1 MAYNGDDP
9 LLVAGSSLLDFGLG
23 SIMSNSANAKS
34 KRAAAAQA
42 ALNYHYTTMLMDKQN
57 EYNKPI
63 NQMARLREAGLNPNL
78 VYGDGGATMASAS
91 GNMSVGQ
98 ADITP
103 ASGTLN
109 VLGKMQALQ
118 QMKQSQANIAETDAR
133 TQAIDD
139 NIELKRDELE
149 WRKRYDIA
157 NLNIQRQLLASQL
170 GLRGAQEEKVR
181 EETRYMEDK
190 APVSVSSDPVGYVS
204 NLYQNVHDGTLDWL
218 NSTFGKRNTW
228 SYEQEKAYQRAKRK
242 GGR

>member
-1 MAYNGDDP
+1 MDP
-9 LLVAGSSLLDFGLG
+9 LIGSSLIGAASGIADNGLNMF
-23 SIMSNSANAKS
+23 SSNSANAKS
-34 KRAAAAQA
+34 KRAAMAASILQYQ
-42 ALNYHYTTMLMDKQN
+42 LQNQLMDKQN

-91 GNMSVGQ
+91 ASVGSNM

-103 ASGTLN
+103 ASGTLD

-118 QMKQSQANIAETDAR
+118 QIKQSQANIAETDAR

-139 NIELKRDELE
+139 NIELKREELE
-149 WRKRYDIA
+149 WRKQYDTE

-170 GLRGAQEEKVR
+170 GLRGAQQQKINAEVEYLGKK
-181 EETRYMEDK
+181 T
-190 APVSVSSDPVGYVS
+190 PITFSSDPVGYVVD
-204 NLYQNVHDGTLDWL
+204 LGTRVGDVY
-218 NSTFGKRNTW
+218 NSFYDYVRDTVAPKIFK
-228 SYEQEKAYQRAKRK
+228 KK